1 MGESRF
7 FILSRSVGRFGRK
20 CICLGIFPM
29 LTMSARCKQN
39 CMQSFAPCWWSI
51 MIKATYKLF
60 PKTFW
65 VISCLKQ
72 FPQQLKYTIAL
83 RHVWLLYDPKLR
95 LSIYSHIFRELCKNA
110 SMMVEWRLR
119 EYIDN
124 TWKCFRHGRK
134 QIVNEN
140 FFFCTSSPT
149 DWLTPHSCTV

>member
-51 MIKATYKLF
+51 MIKATYKLI

-65 VISCLKQ
+65 VISCLKK
-72 FPQQLKYTIAL
+72 FLQQLKYTIVL